1 LALKVI
7 TPSKLKIEMRKIRL
21 IIGREIKSK
30 VTNKTFIIMT
40 ILAPLLIT
48 GFLAFMIKMT
58 QSEKTEQ
65 NVLVID
71 DSKLFKDKLVGN
83 DYISLSFSNDQL
95 PKAVAE
101 FSDKGYSCVLWISP
115 IVIEGGAG
123 ATKLFY
129 KKSPGFA
136 FQTYIKDQ
144 MERIVYENKLKANN
158 IDPNIISNSKQSIK
172 IILEKVND
180 KGSTEEQASFGL
192 FGFLTG
198 ALMFM
203 FILMYGMMVF
213 RSVME
218 EKTNRIVEV
227 IVSSVKPFELMLG
240 KIIGVAILGIV
251 QFAIMGIIT
260 FALTTVLST
269 IFLKDVSAQLRVFQS
284 QQEMVK
290 KNGTNVNFNQLEK
303 FDDKLE
309 VFDLLQKI
317 EKIDFVEVFICFILY
332 FIGGYLFYSSIMAAI
347 GSAVDSEADSQ
358 QFITPVMIPLMVG
371 YFIATKTIM
380 DPDSSTVFWGSIIP
394 FTSPIVMMS
403 RITNGVPMWELVLSL
418 SILFVSFVFTTWLA
432 GKIYRTGILMYGKK
446 TSWREI
452 GKWLFYK

>member
-1 LALKVI
+1 MK
-7 TPSKLKIEMRKIRL
+7 KIGL

-30 VTNKTFIIMT
+30 LKNKTFIIMT

-48 GFLAFMIKMT
+48 GFLAFLIKMS

-65 NVLVID
+65 KVLVLD
-71 DSKLFKDKLVGN
+71 ESKLFSDKLVGN
-83 DYISLSFSNDQL
+83 DYVSLAFSNISLD
-95 PKAVAE
+95 KGVEE
-101 FSDKGYSCVLWISP
+101 FVDKGYTCLLWVSP
-115 IVIEGGAG
+115 TVIEGGAG
-123 ATKLFY
+123 ATKLYY
-129 KKSPGFA
+129 KKSPGFG
-136 FQTYIKDQ
+136 FQTYMKDQ
-144 MERIVYENKLKANN
+144 MERIIYEYKLKANN
-158 IDPNIISNSKQSIK
+158 IDPNVISNSKQSIK

-180 KGSTEEQASFGL
+180 KGKTEEQNNFGL

-198 ALMFM
+198 AIMFF

-240 KIIGVAILGIV
+240 KIIGVAILGAI
-251 QFAIMGIIT
+251 QFFIMGFIT
-260 FALTTVLST
+260 LILTTALST
-269 IFLKDVSAQLRVFQS
+269 LFLKDATSQLKVFEE
-284 QQEMVK
+284 QQELVK
-290 KNGTNVNFNQLEK
+290 KNGTNVDLSKMEK

-309 VFDLLQKI
+309 LFDLLKKI
-317 EKIDFVEVFICFILY
+317 QKIDFAEVFIYFLLY

-358 QFITPVMIPLMVG
+358 QFITPVMIPLMIG
-371 YFIATKTIM
+371 YFISTKTIM
-380 DPDSSTVFWGSIIP
+380 DPDSTIVFWGSIIP

-403 RITNGVPMWELVLSL
+403 RITNGVPPWEIYLSL
-418 SILFVSFVFTTWLA
+418 SILFVSFIFTTWLA

-446 TSWREI
+446 TSWREL

>member
-1 LALKVI
+1 MN
-7 TPSKLKIEMRKIRL
+7 KILL

-30 VTNKTFIIMT
+30 LSNKTFIIMT
-40 ILAPLLIT
+40 LLAPLLIT
-48 GFLAFMIKMT
+48 GFLAFLIKMS

-65 NVLVID
+65 NVLVLD
-71 DSKLFKDKLVGN
+71 ESKLFRDKLVGN
-83 DYISLSFSNDQL
+83 DYISLVFSDQKL
-95 PKAVAE
+95 ETAVEE
-101 FSDKGYSCVLWISP
+101 FSDKGYSCLLWISP
-115 IVIEGGAG
+115 NIIEGGAG

-129 KKSPGFA
+129 KKSPGFG

-158 IDPNIISNSKQSIK
+158 IDPNIISNSKQSVK

-180 KGSTEEQASFGL
+180 KGKTEEQSNFGL
-192 FGFLTG
+192 FGFITG

-240 KIIGVAILGIV
+240 KIIGVAILGTI
-251 QFAIMGIIT
+251 QFLVMGLIT
-260 FALTTVLST
+260 LILTTALST
-269 IFLKDVSAQLRVFQS
+269 LFLKDASSQLKVFEE
-284 QQEMVK
+284 QQAMVK
-290 KNGTNVNFNQLEK
+290 KNGTNVDLSKLEK

-309 VFDLLQKI
+309 LFDLMKKLQKI
-317 EKIDFVEVFICFILY
+317 NFTEVFICFLFY

-358 QFITPVMIPLMVG
+358 QFITPVMIPLMIG
-371 YFIATKTIM
+371 YFISTKTIL
-380 DPDSSTVFWGSIIP
+380 DPDSATVFWGSIIP

-403 RITNGVPMWELVLSL
+403 RITNGVPMWEILLSL
-418 SILFVSFVFTTWLA
+418 GILYLSFILTTWLA

>member
-1 LALKVI
+1 MN
-7 TPSKLKIEMRKIRL
+7 KIFL

-30 VTNKTFIIMT
+30 LSNKTFIIMT
-40 ILAPLLIT
+40 LLAPLLIT
-48 GFLAFMIKMT
+48 GFLAFLIKMS

-65 NVLVID
+65 NVLVLD
-71 DSKLFKDKLVGN
+71 ESKLFRDKLVGN
-83 DYISLSFSNDQL
+83 DYISLAFSDQKL
-95 PKAVAE
+95 EKAVEE
-101 FSDKGYSCVLWISP
+101 FSDKGYSCLLWISP
-115 IVIEGGAG
+115 NIIEGGAG

-129 KKSPGFA
+129 KKSPGFG

-144 MERIVYENKLKANN
+144 MERIVYENKLKAND
-158 IDPNIISNSKQSIK
+158 IDPNIISNSKQSVK
-172 IILEKVND
+172 IIMEKVND
-180 KGSTEEQASFGL
+180 KGKTEEQSNFGL
-192 FGFLTG
+192 FGFITG

-240 KIIGVAILGIV
+240 KIIGVAILGTI
-251 QFAIMGIIT
+251 QFLVMGLIT
-260 FALTTVLST
+260 LVLTTALST
-269 IFLKDVSAQLRVFQS
+269 LFLKDASSQLKVFEE
-284 QQEMVK
+284 QQAMVK
-290 KNGTNVNFNQLEK
+290 KNGTNVDLSKMEK

-309 VFDLLQKI
+309 LFDLMKKLQKI
-317 EKIDFVEVFICFILY
+317 DFMEVFICFLFY

-358 QFITPVMIPLMVG
+358 QFITPVMIPLMIG
-371 YFIATKTIM
+371 YFISTKTIL
-380 DPDSSTVFWGSIIP
+380 DPDSATVFWGSIIP

-403 RITNGVPMWELVLSL
+403 RITNGVPMWEILLSL
-418 SILFVSFVFTTWLA
+418 GILYISFILTTWLA

>member
-1 LALKVI
+1 MK
-7 TPSKLKIEMRKIRL
+7 KIWL

-30 VTNKTFIIMT
+30 LTNKTFIIMT

-48 GFLAFMIKMT
+48 GFLAFMIKMA

-71 DSKLFKDKLVGN
+71 DSQLFKDKLVGN
-83 DYISLSFSNDQL
+83 DYISLSFSTAKL
-95 PKAVAE
+95 ETAVSE
-101 FSDKGYSCVLWISP
+101 FTEKGYSCLLWISP
-115 IVIEGGAG
+115 TVIEGGAG

-136 FQTYIKDQ
+136 FQTYVKDQ
-144 MERIVYENKLKANN
+144 MERIIYENKLKANN
-158 IDPNIISNSKQSIK
+158 IDPNIISNSKASIK

-180 KGSTEEQASFGL
+180 KGHTEEQASFGL

-198 ALMFM
+198 ALMFI

-227 IVSSVKPFELMLG
+227 IVSSVKPFQLMLG
-240 KIIGVAILGIV
+240 KIIGVAILGTI
-251 QFAIMGIIT
+251 QFLIMGLIT
-260 FALTTVLST
+260 FILTTALST
-269 IFLKDVSAQLRVFQS
+269 IFLKDASSQLKVFQD
-284 QQEMVK
+284 QQELVK
-290 KNGTNVNFNQLEK
+290 KNGSNVNFKELEK

-309 VFDLLQKI
+309 LFDLMQKLQKI
-317 EKIDFVEVFICFILY
+317 DFGEVFICFILY
-332 FIGGYLFYSSIMAAI
+332 FVFGYLFYSSIMAAI
-347 GSAVDSEADSQ
+347 GSAVDSESDSQ
-358 QFITPVMIPLMVG
+358 QFITPVMIPLMIG

-380 DPDSSTVFWGSIIP
+380 DPDSATVFWGSIIP

-418 SILFVSFVFTTWLA
+418 SILFVSFVFMTWLA